1 MATSY
6 SAVATKPEE
15 IISCDAL
22 DAGDFPE
29 RYAKRVEAI
38 ATSVKDSYLREKVR
52 LNLGYFEMSNAG
64 KLIQSSPYR
73 LVVLQQLLPEEKRL
87 ATMERLRIA
96 RGDPDFMRGF
106 YIDGGLNLVPCTYAN
121 EAVNAFQ
128 AGKLEADLRKA
139 GVKTD
144 DSILVS
150 YHILTLK
157 VDEKSPSGL
166 VLRLSKEGRD
176 VIKEGVRN
184 TSDFEWDYSPNQGGL
199 FSACLYDDD
208 LWGCGVRNLDYSFRS
223 GGVVVESAKG
233 TSPKILQDILS
244 RRQSARE
251 EYLAELKLAR
261 AEIDKELTAQ

>member
-15 IISCDAL
+15 IISCNAL

-29 RYAKRVEAI
+29 RYAERVEAI
-38 ATSVKDSYLREKVR
+38 TTGIKDSFLRETVR
-52 LNLGYFEMSNAG
+52 QGLGYFKKSNAG

-106 YIDGGLNLVPCTYAN
+106 YVDGGLNLVPCTDAS

-128 AGKLEADLRKA
+128 AGKLESDLRKA

-144 DSILVS
+144 DSILVP
-150 YHILTLK
+150 YHILTLE
-157 VDEKSPSGL
+157 VDENSPSGL
-166 VLRLSKEGRD
+166 VLRLSKEGKD
-176 VIKEGVRN
+176 VVKKEVRN
-184 TSDFEWDYSPNQGGL
+184 TADFEWDYFPNQGGL
-199 FSACLYDDD
+199 FGAYLGS
-208 LWGCGVRNLDYSFRS
+208 GVRWNGGGGLGGSNGD

-251 EYLAELKLAR
+251 EYLAKLNLVR
-261 AEIDKELTAQ
+261 AEIDKELRTQ